1 MLELW
6 GSEQPRVGK
15 PALQLHGATAA
26 PSRSTSSKV
35 TSTTELLA
43 GPSLMTA
50 NAAARFF
57 AAPRPYFP
65 AELPGAE
72 GPRTMAPLGVGA
84 AEGRGDAAKGGPGTV
99 LSAPRGC
106 AQRRGGGIAPCSP
119 QSCGPGPAPPP
130 ASLPAPLSEP
140 AGRGAAGHG
149 GCAASPCGGCFGT
162 EGGGCA
168 PRGVRPSIHPSIHP
182 SVHPCVGGGSC
193 VCVTDSAARTARG
206 SRPSQPAGATAARRG
221 CGSPFSVPRSPP
233 QWGRPQ
239 RPRCSSSSSLLA
251 GQVFQIQERIL
262 CHVFVKQ
269 PGLYSLWADSGT
281 VLIRSK
287 NNI

>member
-1 MLELW
+1 MRQHVFCC
-6 GSEQPRVGK
+6 SP
-15 PALQLHGATAA
+15 PIF
-26 PSRSTSSKV
+26 PS
-35 TSTTELLA
+35 
-43 GPSLMTA
+43 G
-50 NAAARFF
+50 
-57 AAPRPYFP
+57 APR
-65 AELPGAE
+65 G
-72 GPRTMAPLGVGA
+72 GGTRTTAPLGVGA

-140 AGRGAAGHG
+140 AARGAAGHG

-182 SVHPCVGGGSC
+182 SVHHCVGGGSC

-281 VLIRSK
+281 VLIRSTHGDREHSTL
-287 NNI
+287 

>member
-1 MLELW
+1 MNP
-6 GSEQPRVGK
+6 G
-15 PALQLHGATAA
+15 QLHLTKETLQTI
-26 PSRSTSSKV
+26 PFKDCV
-35 TSTTELLA
+35 LA
-43 GPSLMTA
+43 EVNG
-50 NAAARFF
+50 
-57 AAPRPYFP
+57 APR
-65 AELPGAE
+65 G
-72 GPRTMAPLGVGA
+72 GGGRTTAPLGVGA

-99 LSAPRGC
+99 LAAPRGC
-106 AQRRGGGIAPCSP
+106 AQRCGGGIVPCSP

-130 ASLPAPLSEP
+130 ASLSAPLSEP
-140 AGRGAAGHG
+140 AAAGQR
-149 GCAASPCGGCFGT
+149 GT
-162 EGGGCA
+162 A
-168 PRGVRPSIHPSIHP
+168 GVRRLPAVVALVPGRRLRPTRVPSVYPSIHPSVRP

-193 VCVTDSAARTARG
+193 MCVTDSAARTARG
-206 SRPSQPAGATAARRG
+206 SRPLAACRGTAARPG

-262 CHVFVKQ
+262 CYVFVKQ

-287 NNI
+287 NNT